1 MEGRKE
7 GRDGDLS
14 LTFSLPSPPSVRL
27 ALKRKKGKREREKW
41 VSVCKSVPSA
51 VASYLE
57 R

>member
-7 GRDGDLS
+7 GRDGDLR